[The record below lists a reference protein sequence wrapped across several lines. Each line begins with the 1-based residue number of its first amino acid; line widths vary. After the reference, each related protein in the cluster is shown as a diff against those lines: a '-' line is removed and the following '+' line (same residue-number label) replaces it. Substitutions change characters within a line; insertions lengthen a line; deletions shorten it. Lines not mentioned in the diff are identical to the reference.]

1 MAAFLSKVFPRK
13 KEKDT
18 NKRASASSLL
28 EGKFEAVSPTVSPS
42 AAKFEEAAQKPKE
55 RGREKEKEK
64 EKEKDSGFSLF
75 RPKSR
80 PLSPPPDARKTAS
93 DAPHL
98 TLNLPV
104 PKEERSRA
112 LGVVFEGDPDDIAVL
127 PDNVIGERRLN
138 PLEALLLVKA
148 CSSAIVANG
157 GLETLGVM
165 HPFWYSA
172 SPEVQRKLISLF
184 ILSLAPKS
192 PITTLSPSP
201 TSALSTFD
209 TELEYTRSPHDI
221 AAVLRWALRH
231 LRLEGDSFG
240 RTDEQ
245 WKWYQAFAEAER
257 SSSFPL
263 NAFSDALVPQLP
275 PSHLQLLTATLDI
288 VSSLAAHSEHNG
300 ISGSKLSKF
309 FGLWLLT
316 TKRTEQDDDWS
327 SFYSRWERAGR
338 ILEHLFLAHIR
349 DEMSRKKMPLRLAE
363 LVKGYPYH
371 SRSPSA
377 DTTVSVDIDLLPRPR
392 LSTRQYDALYVRIE
406 TQLPDAKSTK
416 QKQHPL
422 RLIADALKSE
432 LQLTDSQFAN
442 MWEAVRK
449 SALAN
454 DEPEP
459 ILTHVDG
466 YPSVSRIFSDETIRL
481 LSLIPAESTSSKTY
495 TVPTIRLPRPPR
507 KTEGAASAQA
517 NGNGKATT
525 NGSATVR
532 GRSATTTT
540 TPGSPKDWSDFSTS
554 GFGDSALG
562 KDFAS
567 TLLDKDVEVTNPRP
581 VVERKTSKKRK
592 ASPGR
597 RSSVDNPNPDS
608 ANLAAQ
614 LSPPQPLKSK
624 STIVKLVKLDEAFID
639 FWSDALLDPISS
651 DWPNFVVAQLKSLPG
666 VEVDGKPISWLVLEQ
681 RFVAPIPPPP
691 PPPAES
697 EATSPGGAKRA
708 SSPRPSMRS
717 EFSGRKSS
725 TLAAAKKRFTFF
737 SSSQTL
743 GGLSSKAEAKATARK
758 KSKPTRVG
766 EMGEILPEDD
776 KAEGKAEK
784 KQHETEIQQKA
795 AGAVPK
801 DAAVAPAAEAPKAAE
816 SAAEESK
823 GAAPATSAPAEVPVA
838 TPTDAMSPL
847 TPTADDFPAVPV
859 VGGLVAAATADAT
872 PAAVEP
878 LKTDD
883 APTEDKPVLAVAEEP
898 TVPADATPTTP
909 AEGTPQERTLPPAPE
924 PVVLTG
930 ETPGPQV
937 ALSTSEPAAL
947 AELSTKIDEVVA
959 QAASSPEVDQLL
971 AEESDV
977 SPDAHAGQQTTEI
990 IPAVPVMEEVIPFA
1004 TSAEAAA
1011 AVQEVAEKEAQDESP
1026 VTDAAVA
1033 EAEVPSVAVAEPA
1046 APEPEPEAVAPE
1058 EPAVPEEPP
1067 ATAEEPAPVPE
1078 EPVVDEPVAAAEAP
1092 AEEPIAEVPAQA
1104 EPAAVLEEPVVEA
1117 AEATAVAEPEEPAA
1131 APEEAS
1137 AVPAEETTA
1146 AAAEEAIA
1154 EPAETV
1160 AAEPQPEVPVP
1171 TELEGLAVSE
1181 PEAAAEP
1188 AHEEEAAAPAA
1199 PEETVQE
1206 EEAGKEGEIPA
1217 HAPAVEEVKDAEH
1230 TVVEDVA
1237 APNAEE
1243 VVVEPTPEQPAAEPA
1258 VEELAAVE
1266 PAVEEPAAEEPA
1278 AEEPAAEV
1286 KDAAAPEVAEEAAA
1300 EPEAAID
1307 NAPEE
1312 SSAAA
1317 APEVQETPA
1326 TEPEAAAAAAEPEA
1340 EEVAEAAEETNA
1352 ESAPA
1357 AEEAA
1362 QAETEAEPAP
1372 TEETAPAPA
1381 TEDSE
1386 SAEKHENGTVHTEV
1400 AKAEDAPAPET
1411 VAETE
1416 TTGSEDKP
1424 AAPAASSD

>member
-13 KEKDT
+13 KEKDS

-42 AAKFEEAAQKPKE
+42 AAKFDEAPQKPKA

-64 EKEKDSGFSLF
+64 DKEKEKESGFSLF

-80 PLSPPPDARKTAS
+80 PLSPPPDARKTVS

-148 CSSAIVANG
+148 CSSAIIANG

-172 SPEVQRKLISLF
+172 SPDVQRKLISLF

-240 RTDEQ
+240 RTNEQ
-245 WKWYQAFAEAER
+245 WKWYQTFVEAER
-257 SSSFPL
+257 ASSFPL
-263 NAFSDALVPQLP
+263 NAFSDALVHQLP

-371 SRSPSA
+371 NRSPST
-377 DTTVSVDIDLLPRPR
+377 DTTVSVDKDLLPRPR
-392 LSTRQYDALYVRIE
+392 LSTRQHDALYVRIE
-406 TQLPDAKSTK
+406 TQLPDAKSTR

-432 LQLTDSQFAN
+432 FQLTDSKYARL
-442 MWEAVRK
+442 WEAVRK

-481 LSLIPAESTSSKTY
+481 LSLVPAESSSSSSRTY
-495 TVPTIRLPRPPR
+495 NTVPTIRLPRPPR
-507 KTEGAASAQA
+507 KAEGDTTSGAQA

-525 NGSATVR
+525 NGFATVR

-554 GFGDSALG
+554 GFGETALG

-567 TLLDKDVEVTNPRP
+567 TLLDKDVEVTTPP

-597 RSSVDNPNPDS
+597 RSSVDNPKPES
-608 ANLAAQ
+608 AHLATQ
-614 LSPPQPLKSK
+614 LSPPPPLKSK
-624 STIVKLVKLDEAFID
+624 SAIVNLIKLDEAFID

-666 VEVDGKPISWLVLEQ
+666 LESDGKPVRWLVLEQ
-681 RFVAPIPPPP
+681 RFVAPTPPPP

-697 EATSPGGAKRA
+697 EATSPGGPRRA

-717 EFSGRKSS
+717 ELSARKSS
-725 TLAAAKKRFTFF
+725 TLAAAKKRFTLF

-743 GGLSSKAEAKATARK
+743 GGLSSKTEAKTTTRK

-766 EMGEILPEDD
+766 EMGEILPEED
-776 KAEGKAEK
+776 KAESKAEN
-784 KQHETEIQQKA
+784 KQPETKETQKVA
-795 AGAVPK
+795 EPK
-801 DAAVAPAAEAPKAAE
+801 EAAVAPSAEASKPATQ
-816 SAAEESK
+816 ESK
-823 GAAPATSAPAEVPVA
+823 DAAPATSAPAEVAVA

-847 TPTADDFPAVPV
+847 TPTAEDFPAVPV
-859 VGGLVAAATADAT
+859 VGGLVAAAADAT
-872 PAAVEP
+872 AAAVEP
-878 LKTDD
+878 LKTED

-898 TVPADATPTTP
+898 IVPADATPSTP
-909 AEGTPQERTLPPAPE
+909 AEGAPQEKTLPPAPE

-959 QAASSPEVDQLL
+959 QAASSPEVDQLP
-971 AEESDV
+971 AGGSEV
-977 SPDAHAGQQTTEI
+977 SPDANAGQQTTEI
-990 IPAVPVMEEVIPFA
+990 IPEAPVMEEVIPFA
-1004 TSAEAAA
+1004 TPAEAAA
-1011 AVQEVAEKEAQDESP
+1011 AVQESAERDAQEESP

-1033 EAEVPSVAVAEPA
+1033 EAEVPPAAVAEAGESA
-1046 APEPEPEAVAPE
+1046 APEPETATVEPASAAGELVAPEALVKEPVAKEAVHAEPAPVQEEPAVGAAEAAAVPQPEESVAAPEDPSTAPLEENVPAAETILEPAEAPAAEPEPATPVPSELQAPAVPVPELEPETAQDEVAAPATSEEPVQEEETAKEEEISAHAPGVEEVEDAEHTVIADVAAPTAEEVAVEPTPE
-1058 EPAVPEEPP
+1058 EPA
-1067 ATAEEPAPVPE
+1067 AEHTV
-1078 EPVVDEPVAAAEAP
+1078 
-1092 AEEPIAEVPAQA
+1092 
-1104 EPAAVLEEPVVEA
+1104 EEPVVEKPS
-1117 AEATAVAEPEEPAA
+1117 AEDVATQQAVEDPAA
-1131 APEEAS
+1131 LEHSAD
-1137 AVPAEETTA
+1137 AVP
-1146 AAAEEAIA
+1146 
-1154 EPAETV
+1154 
-1160 AAEPQPEVPVP
+1160 
-1171 TELEGLAVSE
+1171 E
-1181 PEAAAEP
+1181 PEAANDATPEQSP
-1188 AHEEEAAAPAA
+1188 VAAAPAVEGTPA
-1199 PEETVQE
+1199 NESQAATAAQA
-1206 EEAGKEGEIPA
+1206 EEAP
-1217 HAPAVEEVKDAEH
+1217 
-1230 TVVEDVA
+1230 
-1237 APNAEE
+1237 
-1243 VVVEPTPEQPAAEPA
+1243 
-1258 VEELAAVE
+1258 AAVE
-1266 PAVEEPAAEEPA
+1266 PEAVEPS
-1278 AEEPAAEV
+1278 
-1286 KDAAAPEVAEEAAA
+1286 EA
-1300 EPEAAID
+1300 
-1307 NAPEE
+1307 
-1312 SSAAA
+1312 
-1317 APEVQETPA
+1317 VQETD
-1326 TEPEAAAAAAEPEA
+1326 T
-1340 EEVAEAAEETNA
+1340 

-1357 AEEAA
+1357 AEAA
-1362 QAETEAEPAP
+1362 PAGTEV
-1372 TEETAPAPA
+1372 APAPRK
-1381 TEDSE
+1381 E
-1386 SAEKHENGTVHTEV
+1386 STPASLTDQPQLTEKHENGSVHPETE
-1400 AKAEDAPAPET
+1400 KAEDAPALK
-1411 VAETE
+1411 AEAE
-1416 TTGSEDKP
+1416 NAGSEDKP
-1424 AAPAASSD
+1424 AATEVSSD